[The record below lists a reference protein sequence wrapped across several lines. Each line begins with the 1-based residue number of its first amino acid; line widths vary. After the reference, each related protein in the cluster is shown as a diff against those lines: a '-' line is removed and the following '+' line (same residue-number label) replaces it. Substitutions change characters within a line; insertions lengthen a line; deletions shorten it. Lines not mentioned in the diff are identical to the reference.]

1 MNASLKYMKDQY
13 QQVDNPQNRKQK
25 AKKGQHIK
33 LFGTDENGRHRNKQE
48 QRKDKRNKEWYG
60 LK

>member
-1 MNASLKYMKDQY
+1 MNASLKYMKNQC

-25 AKKGQHIK
+25 AKKGQHMK

-48 QRKDKRNKEWYG
+48 QRKDKRNKE
-60 LK
+60 